1 MMGRVLLDTSLTRLK
16 VDAFSFPLG
25 AYPTEALTPVAG
37 YTVHFE
43 PADGSEGAEASAGE
57 ADWEEWP
64 DRYVFDIVVTHERL
78 RPLVRAL
85 LALLP
90 GRVFPILDILGY
102 DAYREVDPYVAYS
115 LVGIERFLDGA
126 RTFDPWL
133 MEDGLVGFGAMSVDP
148 FVYVFVDEHKIVT
161 VRAQTDFKERVERL
175 LAAFDLSPVEE
186 VKGADAVAHEHRSV
200 ILAADDR
207 PQFLNADEIFEHLLD
222 AWALQLNVDATTN
235 VDADG
240 KELGISAWQCVVRC
254 SPPAEENATEP
265 PETAY
270 AEVLVT
276 AENLQTA
283 EGQASEAVG
292 PRNAQDP
299 TWEETEILRADRVSW
314 EQFEE
319 WLGAGKAPS
328 RAAAAVHDVRW
339 LSGHPSLKRN
349 ENGKGGG
356 TPPTERRTTKE

>member
-16 VDAFSFPLG
+16 VDTFSFPLG
-25 AYPTEALTPVAG
+25 AYPTEAMTPTPG

-78 RPLVRAL
+78 RPLVRAM

-90 GRVFPILDILGY
+90 GRVYPILDILGY

-115 LVGIERFLDGA
+115 LVGIERFLDGV
-126 RTFDPWL
+126 RMFDPWL

-148 FVYVFVDEHKIVT
+148 FVYVFVDEHKIIT
-161 VRAQTDFKERVERL
+161 VRVQTDFKERVERL
-175 LAAFDLSPVEE
+175 LAAFELSPVEE
-186 VKGADAVAHEHRSV
+186 VKGADSVSHEHRSV
-200 ILAADDR
+200 IVAADDR

-222 AWALQLNVDATTN
+222 SWVLQLNVDSTSN

-240 KELGISAWQCVVRC
+240 KDLGMSAWQCVVRC
-254 SPPAEENATEP
+254 SPPPSEEEAEPA
-265 PETAY
+265 ETAY

-283 EGQASEAVG
+283 EGLAAEAVG

-299 TWEETEILRADRVSW
+299 AWEETDILRADRVSW
-314 EQFEE
+314 EQMEE
-319 WLGAGKAPS
+319 WLGAGRTPAREKP
-328 RAAAAVHDVRW
+328 AVHDVRW
-339 LSGHPSLKRN
+339 LSGHPSLKK
-349 ENGKGGG
+349 NGNDKGEGG
-356 TPPTERRTTKE
+356 APPERRASKE